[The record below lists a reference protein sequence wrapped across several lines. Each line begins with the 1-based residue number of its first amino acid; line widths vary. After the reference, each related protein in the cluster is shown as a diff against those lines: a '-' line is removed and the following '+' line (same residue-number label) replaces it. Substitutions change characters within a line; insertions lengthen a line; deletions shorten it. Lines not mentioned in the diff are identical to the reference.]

1 MEHVKALRESL
12 KLWEQIASGYT
23 DTMCEA
29 LGGAV
34 EQTYKM
40 WQLPLQANH
49 SVSPNGSHPP
59 DPAQPPEIPKPSE
72 ETKTKESGEAE
83 PVWTYRGYQ
92 LRSSDFTAA
101 MVHFFRALIGRADFW
116 RSRLDNTTNWAV
128 ITTAAALSLSW
139 DPQIII
145 LNTMLVTLFLFIEA
159 RRYRYYELYSYRAR
173 LLETD
178 FFAAML
184 VPPFRPAPDWA
195 ESLAENLLHPT
206 FSISMGEAFGRRF
219 RRNYIWIYVIL
230 WVAWFLHI
238 WLHPTTAASWA
249 ELTSRAAIGQFPAW
263 LVLLIGVAFNG
274 LLVTIGIVTM
284 PLHHAAGDVL
294 PGDGDFFKFPG
305 ATPPPSSDQ
314 RAWFRPSR
322 QRPQLMALIT
332 THQAERVG
340 QRILAEMHRGVTSLC
355 GTGICTGQS
364 HPVLMCALTAAEVPR
379 LKELVKSEDAQAFVV
394 VLPMHEVLG
403 SEFAPLL

>member
-1 MEHVKALRESL
+1 MEHAKALRESL
-12 KLWEQIASGYT
+12 RLWEQMASGYT

-29 LGGAV
+29 LGEAV

-40 WQLPLQANH
+40 WQVPRH
-49 SVSPNGSHPP
+49 SDNSSHLNGSQTTEAPP
-59 DPAQPPEIPKPSE
+59 PSDIPGTPVEPKPK
-72 ETKTKESGEAE
+72 ETNEAE

-195 ESLAENLLHPT
+195 ESLAESLLHPT
-206 FSISMGEAFGRRF
+206 FSISMWEAFGRRF

-238 WLHPTTAASWA
+238 WLHPTTAVSWA

-263 LVLLIGVAFNG
+263 LVLLIGVLFNG
-274 LLVTIGIVTM
+274 VLITIGVITM

-294 PGDGDFFKFPG
+294 PGDGDLFKFPG
-305 ATPPPSSDQ
+305 ATPPQPPNQ

-322 QRPQLMALIT
+322 QRPHLMALIT
-332 THQAERVG
+332 TDHAEAVG
-340 QRILAEMHRGVTSLC
+340 QRVLAEMHRGVTTLC
-355 GTGICTGQS
+355 GTGVCTGQS
-364 HPVLMCALTAAEVPR
+364 HPVLMCTLTVAEVER
-379 LKELVKSEDAQAFVV
+379 LKALVSAEDSQAFVV
-394 VLPMHEVLG
+394 ILPMQEILG
-403 SEFAPLL
+403 PEFAPL

>member
-1 MEHVKALRESL
+1 MEQIKVLRESL
-12 KLWEQIASGYT
+12 KLWEHVASSYS

-29 LGGAV
+29 LEEAV
-34 EQTYKM
+34 AQTYKV
-40 WQLPLQANH
+40 WQVPVHTDNAA
-49 SVSPNGSHPP
+49 SPNGSQAQEIPP
-59 DPAQPPEIPKPSE
+59 TPEIPNTPE
-72 ETKTKESGEAE
+72 EPKTKETSETE

-101 MVHFFRALIGRADFW
+101 MVHFFRALISRADFW

-206 FSISMGEAFGRRF
+206 FSISMWEAFGRRF

-238 WLHPTTAASWA
+238 WLHPTTATSWA

-263 LVLLIGVAFNG
+263 LVLLIGMIFNG
-274 LLVTIGIVTM
+274 VLIAIGVVTM

-294 PGDGDFFKFPG
+294 PGDGDLFKFPG
-305 ATPPPSSDQ
+305 ATPHQPANQ

-332 THQAERVG
+332 TNHAEAVG
-340 QRILAEMHRGVTSLC
+340 QRVLTEMHRGVTTLC
-355 GTGICTGQS
+355 GTGMCTGQS
-364 HPVLMCALTAAEVPR
+364 HPVLMCSLTITEVPR
-379 LKELVKSEDAQAFVV
+379 LKTLVSSEDPHAFVV
-394 VLPMHEVLG
+394 VLPMQEVLG
-403 SEFAPLL
+403 SEFAPL